1 MLSKRILIVKT
12 IREKNLKIQ
21 MLAGNSLNSFF
32 DASFKKTTT
41 LSKLL
46 RPKMSRLA
54 EWAADYGAFKLYQ
67 QSLGRKWF
75 RFELWIKF
83 EYIMGILSYHGR
95 SNTIFL
101 QEDILD
107 SSCLPTLE
115 EMSMSFLWTDYKSLQ
130 ISKPTLE
137 LGTIYTMSE
146 I

>member
-1 MLSKRILIVKT
+1 
-12 IREKNLKIQ
+12 
-21 MLAGNSLNSFF
+21 
-32 DASFKKTTT
+32 
-41 LSKLL
+41 
-46 RPKMSRLA
+46 MSRLA

-107 SSCLPTLE
+107 SPCLPTLE
-115 EMSMSFLWTDYKSLQ
+115 ERDVHVLPLNRLQ
-130 ISKPTLE
+130 VASKIKAYF
-137 LGTIYTMSE
+137 GTIHGICRQQTANSKFAGSKLLTANIYIIFCIFFKIFQFWLVFSPK
-146 I
+146 